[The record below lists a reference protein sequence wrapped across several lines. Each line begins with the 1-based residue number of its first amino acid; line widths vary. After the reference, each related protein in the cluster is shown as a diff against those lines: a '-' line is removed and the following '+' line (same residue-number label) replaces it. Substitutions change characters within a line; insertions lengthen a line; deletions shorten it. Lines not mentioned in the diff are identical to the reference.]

1 MTIRLHIRPRVLQ
14 GRRRGFTL
22 VELLVTLAI
31 LSVLAL
37 IAVPVAQVSTQRT
50 KEQELRLALREIR
63 SAIDAY
69 KRAGDEGRI
78 PREAGATGYPKR
90 LDVLV
95 AGVADQRSAA
105 PRKVYFLRRIPRDP
119 FDPDPDLPPEATWGK
134 RSYASEPDRPEEG
147 ADVYDVY
154 SRSTLVGLNGVPYR
168 TW

>member
-1 MTIRLHIRPRVLQ
+1 MNIALRTRRL
-14 GRRRGFTL
+14 GFTL

-37 IAVPVAQVSTQRT
+37 IAVPVAQVSMQRT

-63 SAIDAY
+63 SAVDAY

-78 PREAGATGYPKR
+78 PREAGSTGYPKN
-90 LDVLV
+90 LALLV

-119 FDPDPDLPPEATWGK
+119 FEPDTTLPPDATWGK
-134 RSYASEPDRPEEG
+134 RSYASEPERPQEG
-147 ADVYDVY
+147 VDVYDVY
-154 SRSTLVGLNGVPYR
+154 SRSSVTGLNGIPYR
-168 TW
+168 QW